1 MKDFGVKINYLF
13 NSGFTLETEK
23 YLLIFDYYKDTVS
36 EGNKDRTN
44 GAVGEEDLKINKD
57 ILVFSSHS
65 HKDHFNPVILEW
77 QDIRPNIKYVLSSD
91 IEVVRKNENIK
102 FISAYE
108 ELKVGDV
115 YVKAYGSTDIGIS
128 FLVKVEGITVFHAGD
143 LNWWYWWD
151 DTEGE
156 IQQAER
162 WFKDEVNRIKEEK
175 IDIAFFPVDPRLE
188 HNYCVGG
195 EHFIKEI
202 NPQIFIPMHFGEN
215 YQITENFADRMKR
228 SNSRVIEIRF
238 RGQEIL
244 L

>member
-1 MKDFGVKINYLF
+1 MSGYGIKINYLF

-23 YLLIFDYYKDTVS
+23 HLLIFDYYKDSV
-36 EGNKDRTN
+36 EKIDKNRAN
-44 GAVGEEDLKINKD
+44 GAIGEDDLKTDKD

-65 HKDHFNPVILEW
+65 HHDHFNPVILEW
-77 QDIRPNIKYVLSSD
+77 KSVRPDIKYVLSSD
-91 IEVVRKNENIK
+91 IEVVKKDENIK

-108 ELKVGDV
+108 ELKVDDV
-115 YVKAYGSTDIGIS
+115 YIKAYGSTDIGIS
-128 FLVKVEGITVFHAGD
+128 FLVKLEGITVFHAGD

-151 DTEGE
+151 DSEGE

-162 WFKDEVNRIKEEK
+162 WFKDEVNRIKGEK

-202 NPQIFIPMHFGEN
+202 NPQIFIPMHFGET
-215 YQITENFADRMKR
+215 YQITENFADRLKSVNTR
-228 SNSRVIEIRF
+228 IISINH